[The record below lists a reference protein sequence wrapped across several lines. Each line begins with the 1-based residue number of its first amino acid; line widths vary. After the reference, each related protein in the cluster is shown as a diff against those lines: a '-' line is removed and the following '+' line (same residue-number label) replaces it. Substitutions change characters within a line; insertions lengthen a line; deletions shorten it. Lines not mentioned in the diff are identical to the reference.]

1 MQTLFFIQ
9 ESNPRISQRNTY
21 FMFFGLPYFKTD
33 YNTFSIILTVIDMK
47 SYIKMCYAQTDK
59 LH

>member
-1 MQTLFFIQ
+1 ML
-9 ESNPRISQRNTY
+9 
-21 FMFFGLPYFKTD
+21 FGLPYFKTD